1 MCLSMSVP
9 SVISS
14 SHPFHVGEKGW
25 LACRYQQRFA
35 QAVVNGLVNG
45 TVVWIGFRLEE
56 YYFL

>member
-1 MCLSMSVP
+1 VSLRLSLLP
-9 SVISS
+9 T
-14 SHPFHVGEKGW
+14 HFHVGEKGW